1 MCCFV
6 VKYRLVYS
14 GRLSLFHLESRFQSV
29 RFPTSS
35 EQLKLTGRPV
45 KEATWIQN
53 IYSFVSVITGVV
65 VGVIVRYVRRLK
77 YFAVAGTLLF
87 VLAFGLLYRYRGG
100 TETHQLAGLVG
111 AEVVLGVAGGL
122 FPYPTQALIQAA
134 VQHERTAIVTALYL
148 ASYSIGS
155 ALGNTIAGGI
165 WINTLPNHILDRFN
179 EIGIADAQELATL
192 VYGDPIKFID
202 ENPRG
207 AVGQPERIALMT
219 AYGEVQRYLT
229 ITGLCLSA
237 LLVIASLC
245 LKNPR
250 LGDQQSFQDAEGF
263 EVSSVDSREIKHA
276 GDVGPG
282 AEPED
287 GRYTLGNEENRVGV
301 DHEKT
306 QRVSV

>member
-1 MCCFV
+1 M
-6 VKYRLVYS
+6 
-14 GRLSLFHLESRFQSV
+14 
-29 RFPTSS
+29 
-35 EQLKLTGRPV
+35 
-45 KEATWIQN
+45 
-53 IYSFVSVITGVV
+53 
-65 VGVIVRYVRRLK
+65 VGVIVRYVRHLK

-179 EIGIADAQELATL
+179 EIGIADAQALATS
-192 VYGDPIKFID
+192 VYGDPIGFID
-202 ENPRG
+202 KDPRG

-229 ITGLCLSA
+229 ITGLCISV

-250 LGDQQSFQDAEGF
+250 LGDQQSFPDAEGF
-263 EVSSVDSREIKHA
+263 EVSSVDSREIKHP

-282 AEPED
+282 AEPEG

-301 DHEKT
+301 NNEKN
-306 QRVSV
+306 QRVPV